1 MINEKPLTGYDIM
14 RTIKE
19 TTQGFWKPTPGGVY
33 PVLKKLETE
42 GLVHGDWFTYNGRK
56 RKTYVIT
63 DEGKHIL
70 EHVLLKQSEIA
81 LGINRLFE
89 GFIKDMFGFEN
100 PSITPSSIFA
110 FFTTEVVNEELED
123 LESKRE
129 TILNLMESLQ
139 RCLNVIDAKIE
150 ETKSYE
156 RRSTF

>member
-1 MINEKPLTGYDIM
+1 MM
-14 RTIKE
+14 RSIRE

-42 GLVHGDWFTYNGRK
+42 GLVHGDWFTHNGRK

-63 DEGKHIL
+63 NEGKHTL

-100 PSITPSSIFA
+100 PRIAPPSIFA
-110 FFTTEVVNEELED
+110 FFTTEAVDEELNE
-123 LESKRE
+123 LEARRDS
-129 TILNLMESLQ
+129 ILSLMESLQ

-150 ETKSYE
+150 ETKTLE
-156 RRSTF
+156 KRSTF